1 MENEFMKLQLD
12 SLEDFEYIKSCVLE
26 ASRGTIKET
35 SGVGNDPETF
45 EAVSKCVEKWIN
57 KLFKYVSYNTQIN
70 GIDYNEAV
78 ESQEETLPFDER
90 LNDAVQEKELE
101 YYEMLV
107 RITNRRRVIPEQAK
121 LLLADAMRRQSSIVD
136 RVDAC
141 SMDSDDN
148 DDDQNMF
155 EIPEKEKT
163 MEMYRKGLS
172 LLSDLKKSVS
182 ANFSKLERAQT
193 VVDDLFLLHQNH

>member
-12 SLEDFEYIKSCVLE
+12 SLKDFEYIKKCVLE
-26 ASRGTIKET
+26 SSRETIKDT

-45 EAVSKCVEKWIN
+45 EVVSKCVEKWVN
-57 KLFKYVSYNTQIN
+57 KLFKYVAYNTQIN
-70 GIDYNEAV
+70 GIDYNKAI

-90 LNDAVQEKELE
+90 LNDTVQEKELE

-107 RITNRRRVIPEQAK
+107 RVTNRRRLIPDQAK
-121 LLLADAMRRQSSIVD
+121 LLLADAMRRQSAIVD
-136 RVDAC
+136 
-141 SMDSDDN
+141 
-148 DDDQNMF
+148 Q
-155 EIPEKEKT
+155 IPEKEKT
-163 MEMYRKGLS
+163 MEMYRNGLS

-193 VVDDLFLLHQNH
+193 VVDDLFLLHQ